1 MYAHIMVF
9 KNAWQNDFEN
19 MLWRCFYKQS
29 VNEKK
34 NHSFNQMFFYECWEK
49 KNNSLNCEQQW
60 ALYMLADRRADVATV
75 GFHSF

>member
-29 VNEKK
+29 VNEKQ

-49 KNNSLNCEQQW
+49 KTQLFKLW
-60 ALYMLADRRADVATV
+60 AAV
-75 GFHSF
+75 GAVHVSRP